1 MDITPYIVV
10 LVAGLLIGVA
20 GHIANSRIL
29 IVTGIVL
36 IGMVSVYFGFIVAR
50 VR

>member
-1 MDITPYIVV
+1 MNITPYIVV
-10 LVAGLLIGVA
+10 LVAGLVIGVA
-20 GHIANSRIL
+20 GHIINSRTL

-36 IGMVSVYFGFIVAR
+36 IGLVSVYFGFIVAR